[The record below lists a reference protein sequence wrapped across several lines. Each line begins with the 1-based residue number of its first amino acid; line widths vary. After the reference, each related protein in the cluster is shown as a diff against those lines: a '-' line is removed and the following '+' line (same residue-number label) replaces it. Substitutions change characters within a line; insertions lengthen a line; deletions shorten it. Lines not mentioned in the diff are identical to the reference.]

1 MDLNKSKVIRLG
13 IIGCGWI
20 MKKVHIPVFAD
31 IPHVLVCAL
40 YDKDIDGLEQYMSS
54 LGDIRLYCDLNE
66 FFSEKPDAVIIGT
79 PNSLHSYYT
88 KEALSRGIH
97 VLCEKPVGL
106 SGSEIKQMIEMSKRK
121 RVIYLPA
128 YVNRY
133 RRDINIVYENIK
145 NGSIGEIRSI
155 DAKWI
160 RRNGIPR
167 AGGWNTNR
175 AMAGGGVLQ
184 DLGSHMI
191 DLCIYF
197 AKCDILAD
205 CKATFTVAEQSQ
217 QKGAL
222 WINSAN
228 DYYDFD
234 VETGVRAEIY
244 LENGVQVRM
253 YLDWAA
259 ENEGDYTEFCITGTK
274 GTIRLHTLFGFSNN
288 YPEAERKTIVLETD
302 ESTREL
308 EVDNVSQIE
317 AFSLQARYFIDC
329 ISRGDYINMNC
340 DCAYPTVNIIEELYK
355 CR

>member
-31 IPHVLVCAL
+31 IPHVRISAI
-40 YDKDIDGLEQYMSS
+40 YDKSIEELKQFTGS
-54 LGDIRLYCDLNE
+54 LKDVRLYCDLNE
-66 FFSEKPDAVIIGT
+66 FFSEKLDAVIIGT

-88 KEALSRGIH
+88 QEALSRGIH

-106 SGSEIKQMIEMSKRK
+106 SASEIKQMIEMSKRRK
-121 RVIYLPA
+121 VIYLPA

-133 RRDINIVYENIK
+133 RKDINIVYENIR
-145 NGSIGEIRSI
+145 NGRIGEIRSI

-160 RRNGIPR
+160 RSNGIPR

-191 DLCIYF
+191 DLCTYF
-197 AKCDILAD
+197 AECDIMSD
-205 CKATFTVAEQSQ
+205 CKATFAVAEHSE
-217 QKGAL
+217 QKSAL
-222 WINSAN
+222 WLNKAN
-228 DYYDFD
+228 DYCDFD
-234 VETGVRAEIY
+234 VETSVKAEIY
-244 LENGVQVRM
+244 LENGIQVKM

-259 ENEGDYTEFCITGTK
+259 EKEGDYTDFCITGTK

-288 YPEAERKTIVLETD
+288 YPEAKRKTIVLETD
-302 ESTREL
+302 ESTTEL
-308 EVDNVSQIE
+308 DVDNVSQME
-317 AFSLQARYFIDC
+317 AFSRQAHYFIDC
-329 ISRGDYINMNC
+329 IDNGDYINMNC
-340 DCAYPTVNIIEELYK
+340 DCAYPTVNIIEKLYK